1 MSLPLIHHTD
11 YDASSVPDGHR
22 FPMRKYSRVA
32 ERLRSRG
39 AVFTVPRL
47 APEAWLMA
55 VHDPAYV
62 AAILNQTLDRAAAR
76 RIGFEITAPL
86 ARRAAAS
93 AAGTTLAARLAL
105 DTGAAA
111 NLAGGSHHAG
121 PGGGAGFC
129 VFNDVAVAA
138 RQILDDRLVRR
149 IAVIDCDVHHGDGT
163 ALIFAGTD
171 AVFTFS
177 LHCEDNWPR
186 TKPPSDL
193 DVGLPKGT
201 GDAAYLEALSQA
213 LPIIFDRA
221 RPDLVFYNAGVDP
234 HHDDRLGHLALTDT
248 GLASRDR
255 LVAEACRVRGVPIC
269 GVLGG
274 GYGHDPDAVAD
285 RHLFMIEALADL
297 AGGLAGQQA

>member
-1 MSLPLIHHTD
+1 MALPLIHHAD

-22 FPMRKYSRVA
+22 FPMRKYARVA
-32 ERLRSRG
+32 ERLRARG
-39 AVFTVPRL
+39 AVFTVPRH

-93 AAGTTLAARLAL
+93 AAGTTLAARIAL
-105 DTGAAA
+105 DTGVAA

-121 PGGGAGFC
+121 PHGGAGFC

-149 IAVIDCDVHHGDGT
+149 
-163 ALIFAGTD
+163 FAGTD

-193 DVGLPKGT
+193 DMGLAKGA

-213 LPIIFDRA
+213 LPTVFDRA

-234 HHDDRLGHLALTDT
+234 HREDRLGHLALTDD
-248 GLASRDR
+248 GLAARDR
-255 LVAEACRVRGVPIC
+255 LVAEACQARGVPIC

-274 GYGHDPDAVAD
+274 GYGQDPDAVAG
-285 RHLFMIEALADL
+285 RHLFMIEALAEL
-297 AGGLAGQQA
+297 AGGLSAPPGETGLGRDEKRPLR